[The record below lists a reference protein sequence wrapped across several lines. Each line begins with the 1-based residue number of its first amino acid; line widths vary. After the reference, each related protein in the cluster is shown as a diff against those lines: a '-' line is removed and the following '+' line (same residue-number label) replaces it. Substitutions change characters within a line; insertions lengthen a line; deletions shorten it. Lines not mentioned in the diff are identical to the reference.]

1 MFNIAK
7 IMNKTKKTTASM
19 PILSIMPLKGYM
31 ARIVDR
37 QERIKVK
44 DSLMVAMGIHSDMSW
59 WRFAVGCTHRPS
71 YEQREAAAE
80 VMRHYT
86 QNHAITGEDLFP
98 EHLYP
103 IVS

>member
-7 IMNKTKKTTASM
+7 IMNKTGKTTAST

-37 QERIKVK
+37 RERIRVK
-44 DSLMVAMGIHSDMSW
+44 DSLMEAMGIHSDMSW
-59 WRFAVGCTHRPS
+59 WRFVVGCSHRPS

-80 VMRHYT
+80 VMRHYM
-86 QNHAITGEDLFP
+86 QNASITGEDLFP
-98 EHLYP
+98 EYLYP
-103 IVS
+103 VVS

>member
-1 MFNIAK
+1 MTKIAK
-7 IMNKTKKTTASM
+7 EKEKTTANR
-19 PILSIMPLKGYM
+19 LKFGIMPLKGYM
-31 ARIVDR
+31 ARVVDR
-37 QERIKVK
+37 RERIKLK
-44 DSLMVAMGIHSDMSW
+44 DDIMVAMGIHSDMSW

-103 IVS
+103 KAS

>member
-1 MFNIAK
+1 
-7 IMNKTKKTTASM
+7 MNKTEKTTAST

-37 QERIKVK
+37 QERIRVK
-44 DSLMVAMGIHSDMSW
+44 DSLMEAMGIHSDMSW
-59 WRFAVGCTHRPS
+59 WRFVVGCSHRPN

-80 VMRHYT
+80 VMRHYM
-86 QNHAITGEDLFP
+86 QNAAITGEDLFP

-103 IVS
+103 II